1 MEKLTLITDNISN
14 FLYTYILIILLIAA
28 GLYFTFRTK
37 FVQITLLKD
46 GFKQLLAKKDGKEGG
61 ISSFQSLMI
70 STASRVGTGNI
81 AGVAVAITIG
91 GPGAVFWMWL
101 IALIGAASAFVES
114 TLAQVYKEKDGDS
127 FRGGPAYYIEK
138 ALKARWLGIIFAILL
153 ILCFAFG
160 FNALQS
166 FNIADSLKPFLPTGI
181 DSTTINFMIGATLAV
196 LTGLIIFGGI
206 HRIGVI
212 SSVVVPIMA
221 ALYIA
226 LGLFVIIKNISMVPG
241 VIGDIFSQAFSFQA
255 GAGGAAG
262 AAIMYGVKR
271 GLFSNEAGMGSSP
284 NAAAVADVSHPVKQ
298 GLAQVIS
305 VFIDTLLICTATAVF
320 ILLAKDATGEGIGR
334 VQSAFQLEFGH
345 VGIFFITAA
354 ILLFAFTSIIGN
366 YSYAE
371 SNFKFVFENNKL
383 GLIIFRLSCL
393 VPLVLGAMSNL
404 QLAWNLADILMG
416 LMALVNII
424 AIMLL
429 GKVAFKCLED
439 YRTQKREGKD
449 PVFKAKEVGIKDT
462 ECWN

>member
-138 ALKARWLGIIFAILL
+138 ALKARWLGIVFAILL

-181 DSTTINFMIGATLAV
+181 NSTTINFMIGATLAV

-226 LGLFVIIKNISMVPG
+226 LGLFVIVKNISMVPG

-416 LMALVNII
+416 LMALVNIT
-424 AIMLL
+424 AIVLL
-429 GKVAFKCLED
+429 GKGAFKCLED
-439 YRTQKREGKD
+439 YRKQKCEGKD

>member
-181 DSTTINFMIGATLAV
+181 DSTTINFIIGATLAV

-221 ALYIA
+221 ALYIT
-226 LGLFVIIKNISMVPG
+226 LGLFVIVKNISMVPG

-345 VGIFFITAA
+345 AGIFFITAA

-371 SNFKFVFENNKL
+371 SNFKFIFENNKL
-383 GLIIFRLSCL
+383 GLIVFRLICL

-404 QLAWNLADILMG
+404 QIAWNLADILMG

-439 YRTQKREGKD
+439 YRKQKREGKD

>member
-181 DSTTINFMIGATLAV
+181 DSTTINFIIGATLAI

-226 LGLFVIIKNISMVPG
+226 LGLFVIVKNISMVPG

-371 SNFKFVFENNKL
+371 SNFKFIFENNKL
-383 GLIIFRLSCL
+383 GLIVFRLICL

-424 AIMLL
+424 AIVIL

-439 YRTQKREGKD
+439 YRKQKREGKD

>member
-1 MEKLTLITDNISN
+1 MEKLTLITDSISN

-181 DSTTINFMIGATLAV
+181 DSTTINFIIGATLAI

-226 LGLFVIIKNISMVPG
+226 LGLFVIVKNISMVPG

-424 AIMLL
+424 AIVLL

-439 YRTQKREGKD
+439 YRKQKREGKD

>member
-1 MEKLTLITDNISN
+1 MEKLTLITDHISN

-46 GFKQLLAKKDGKEGG
+46 GLKQLLAKKDGKEGG
-61 ISSFQSLMI
+61 VSSFQSLMI

-166 FNIADSLKPFLPTGI
+166 FNIADSLKPFLPAGI
-181 DSTTINFMIGATLAV
+181 DSTTVNFMIGASLAV
-196 LTGLIIFGGI
+196 ITGLIIFGGI

-226 LGLFVIIKNISMVPG
+226 LGLFVIVKNISMVPG
-241 VIGDIFSQAFSFQA
+241 VIGDIFSQAFNFQA

-284 NAAAVADVSHPVKQ
+284 NAAAIADVSHPVKQ

-334 VQSAFQLEFGH
+334 VQSAFLLEFGH

-371 SNFKFVFENNKL
+371 GNFKFMFENNKL
-383 GLIIFRLSCL
+383 GLMIFRLLCL

-404 QLAWNLADILMG
+404 QIAWNLADILMG

-424 AIMLL
+424 AIVLL

-439 YRTQKREGKD
+439 YRKQKREGKD
-449 PVFKAKEVGIKDT
+449 PVFKASEVGIKDT

>member
-1 MEKLTLITDNISN
+1 MEKLTLITDHISN

-46 GFKQLLAKKDGKEGG
+46 GLKQLLAKKDGKEGG
-61 ISSFQSLMI
+61 VSSFQSLMI

-166 FNIADSLKPFLPTGI
+166 FNIADSLKPFLPAGI
-181 DSTTINFMIGATLAV
+181 DSTTVNFMIGASLAV
-196 LTGLIIFGGI
+196 ITGLIIFGGI

-226 LGLFVIIKNISMVPG
+226 LGLFVIVKNISMVPG
-241 VIGDIFSQAFSFQA
+241 VIGDIFSQAFNFQA

-284 NAAAVADVSHPVKQ
+284 NAAAIADVSHPVKQ

-334 VQSAFQLEFGH
+334 VQSAFLLEFGH

-371 SNFKFVFENNKL
+371 GNFKFMFENNKL
-383 GLIIFRLSCL
+383 GLIIFRLLCL

-404 QLAWNLADILMG
+404 QIAWNLADILMG

-424 AIMLL
+424 AIVLL

-439 YRTQKREGKD
+439 YRKQKREGKD
-449 PVFKAKEVGIKDT
+449 PVFKASEVGIKDT

>member
-196 LTGLIIFGGI
+196 LAGLIIFGGI

-226 LGLFVIIKNISMVPG
+226 LGLFVIVKNISMVPG

-416 LMALVNII
+416 LMALVNIT
-424 AIMLL
+424 AIVLL

>member
-166 FNIADSLKPFLPTGI
+166 FNIADSLKPFLPIGI

-226 LGLFVIIKNISMVPG
+226 LGLFVIVKNISMVPG

-271 GLFSNEAGMGSSP
+271 GLFSNESGMGSSP

-383 GLIIFRLSCL
+383 GLIVFRLICL

-439 YRTQKREGKD
+439 YRKQKREGKD

>member
-114 TLAQVYKEKDGDS
+114 TLAQVYKEKDGES

-166 FNIADSLKPFLPTGI
+166 FNIADSLKAFIPTGI

-226 LGLFVIIKNISMVPG
+226 LGLFVIVKNISMVPG

-383 GLIIFRLSCL
+383 GLIVFRLLCL

-424 AIMLL
+424 AIVLL

-439 YRTQKREGKD
+439 YRKQKREGKD

>member
-61 ISSFQSLMI
+61 VSSFQSLMI

-181 DSTTINFMIGATLAV
+181 DSTTINFMIGTTLAV

-226 LGLFVIIKNISMVPG
+226 LGLFVIVKNISMVPG

-305 VFIDTLLICTATAVF
+305 VFIDTLLICSATAVF

-334 VQSAFQLEFGH
+334 VQSAFLLEFGH

-371 SNFKFVFENNKL
+371 SNFKFMFENNKL
-383 GLIIFRLSCL
+383 GLIIFRLLCL

-404 QLAWNLADILMG
+404 QVAWNLADILMG
-416 LMALVNII
+416 LMALVNIT
-424 AIMLL
+424 AIVLL

-439 YRTQKREGKD
+439 YRKQKREGKD
-449 PVFKAKEVGIKDT
+449 PVFKASEVGIKDT